1 MAGYLNRAENWTLFS
16 NAWNE
21 ELKSKPSIKY
31 LKMAEA
37 WNRRDEFAGWSESE
51 RNEKLRGFA
60 RVIRHFK
67 PRSFDISV
75 SRDRYYRL
83 VSPISP
89 RGLGSPHFICCFGVI
104 SMVSRFLVSEKVN
117 IPTEFFFD
125 EQAGVSDDLSV
136 LFDEMKM
143 SIPRKARSLIRG
155 NPSFANDK
163 MLVPLQAADMLA
175 WHLRREHEEF
185 GQIGN
190 LPMANLL
197 CSEVGHLSTSVADE
211 VLVDWSQKMSRIPG
225 IEQVRGKQRWRAIK
239 KDIVR
244 LSAAG
249 YIPPYGSRW
258 KNALHRVRERVA
270 RLIGS

>member
-51 RNEKLRGFA
+51 RNEKLRGLA
-60 RVIRHFK
+60 RVIHHFK

-89 RGLGSPHFICCFGVI
+89 RGLGNPHFICCFGVI